1 MSERPPVKPSRA
13 DVSDPSESLP
23 VLVGRLGDDLRELI
37 DSRLSLLKIE
47 LQEDL
52 RWYARNGTR
61 AIIGGVV
68 ASLGVGLLST
78 AAAFVVSTLLR
89 AKAGVNFPAAYSLGF
104 SIVGFL
110 FLIGGAVVAV
120 RAARSLTGGDPTAEQ
135 DAQSLESSERSLR
148 GGHDSE
154 DSVQDRSP
162 W

>member
-1 MSERPPVKPSRA
+1 MSDRPTVKPSRA

-23 VLVGRLGDDLRELI
+23 VLVGRLGDDLTELV

-52 RWYARNGTR
+52 RWYARTGTR

-89 AKAGVNFPAAYSLGF
+89 AKAGVDFPAAYSLGF

-120 RAARSLTGGDPTAEQ
+120 RAARSLTGGDPTAAQ
-135 DAQSLESSERSLR
+135 AAQSLESSERSLGPGR
-148 GGHDSE
+148 A
-154 DSVQDRSP
+154 
-162 W
+162 